1 MKYEEVV
8 INSEKWLSLNDLLNE
23 IWKDIKD
30 FKGLYQISNYGRV
43 KSLGNKSNHKREK
56 ILKANL
62 SNKNYYKIC
71 LNKNNI
77 RKTFTVHRLVAETFI
92 ENVFL
97 KKEINHIDGNK
108 HNNRIDNLEWVTR
121 KENQI
126 HAYKN
131 KLQIAKKN
139 NERSFPIY
147 QLNLD
152 GKIINKFPSIMEA
165 ERKTGIKNA
174 NIARACKRNQ
184 TTCGYKWRYINEP
197 KA

>member
-1 MKYEEVV
+1 MKYENVKV
-8 INSEKWLSLNDLLNE
+8 NSEKWLSLNDLLNE
-23 IWKDIKD
+23 EWKDIKK
-30 FKGLYQISNYGRV
+30 FEGLYQISNYGRV
-43 KSLGNKSNHKREK
+43 KSLGNKSNHRKEI

-62 SNKNYYKIC
+62 SNKNYYKTC
-71 LNKNNI
+71 LHKNSI
-77 RKTFTVHRLVAETFI
+77 IKTFNVHRLVAEAFI

-108 HNNRIDNLEWVTR
+108 KNNCVGNLEWVTR

-131 KLQIAKKN
+131 KLQVAKKN

-147 QLNLD
+147 QLTLD
-152 GKIINKFPSIMEA
+152 GKIINTFPSIMEA

-184 TTCGYKWRYINEP
+184 TACGYKWRYINEP